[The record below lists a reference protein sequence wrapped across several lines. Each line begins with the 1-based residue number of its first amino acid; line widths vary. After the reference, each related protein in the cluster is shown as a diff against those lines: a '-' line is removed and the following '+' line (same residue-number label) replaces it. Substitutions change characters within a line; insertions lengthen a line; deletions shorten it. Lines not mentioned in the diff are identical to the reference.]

1 MKRRDVLKG
10 LATLPVLGAYAYAL
24 YKKKQI
30 SQQPTFNF
38 LAEFESRFPLI
49 GEKVEASKPKPSP
62 GNKLRIGFIGFGSR
76 GSSIARSAGF
86 AHPAFIENLQKDA
99 QSNPDDKR
107 YQTFME
113 QEDLN
118 IEFTGVCDVF
128 NTHANKGSIALANLS
143 RQTQA
148 IPEKSGIK
156 QYSDFHELIQSP
168 DIDAVII
175 ATPDHWHAEM
185 IIEAAKAGKH
195 VYCEKCMTNQLSEA
209 YEVRKAVVENGIV
222 FQLGHQNRQSA
233 SYIKASNLL
242 ANNVLG
248 PINLIETSTN
258 RNSPDGAWVY
268 EIPPEAIAE
277 NIDWERFIKPGSLT
291 PFSAE
296 KFFRWRC
303 FWEFGSGLAGD
314 MLTHEYDCI
323 NQVLQLGIPEK
334 VTASGGIYY
343 WKDGR
348 EVPDVLNV
356 LMEYPA
362 RDLALM
368 YSASLS
374 SAHQRPRQ
382 IMGQD
387 AVMELGGEI
396 LVKAEANSKQYKSL
410 LESGKIT
417 TETPFIQWQPG
428 LQNIDAI
435 TSPTQKYF
443 ASRGLIYT
451 MHEGKMADTTFLHV
465 REWLEAIRKGGETSC
480 NIQQGF
486 QEAITAHMAGIS
498 YRENRI
504 VKWDAENECI
514 V

>member
-1 MKRRDVLKG
+1 
-10 LATLPVLGAYAYAL
+10 VLGAYAYAL
-24 YKKKQI
+24 YKKKQFA
-30 SQQPTFNF
+30 QPSSFNF
-38 LAEFESRFPLI
+38 LAEFESRFPII
-49 GEKVEASKPKPSP
+49 GEKKDAKKTVSTPRKTIR
-62 GNKLRIGFIGFGSR
+62 LGFIGFGSR
-76 GSSIARSAGF
+76 GASIARSAGF
-86 AHPAFIENLQKDA
+86 AHPDFIESLLNEA
-99 QSNPDDKR
+99 QRNPNDKR
-107 YQTFME
+107 YEAFSE

-118 IEFTGVCDVF
+118 IAFTGVCDVF
-128 NTHANKGSIALANLS
+128 KQHAQHGSKALANTKRLP
-143 RQTQA
+143 QPIQ
-148 IPEKSGIK
+148 EKSAIK
-156 QYSDFHELIQSP
+156 QFADSRELIHSP
-168 DIDAVII
+168 EVDAVII

-195 VYCEKCMTNQLSEA
+195 VYCEKCMTNHLNEA
-209 YEVRKAVVENGIV
+209 YEVRKAVVDNNIV

-233 SYIKASNLL
+233 SYIKASHLL
-242 ANNVLG
+242 ANNILG

-268 EIPPEAIAE
+268 EIPAEATIE
-277 NIDWERFIKPGSLT
+277 NIDWERFIKPGSET

-323 NQVLQLGIPEK
+323 NQVLQLGIPER

-356 LMEYPA
+356 LMEYPS
-362 RDLALM
+362 RDLTLM

-374 SAHQRPRQ
+374 NAHQRPRQ

-387 AVMELGGEI
+387 ASMELGGEI
-396 LVKAEANSKQYKSL
+396 LVKAEANSKQYADHLKN
-410 LESGKIT
+410 GKFNAD
-417 TETPFIQWQPG
+417 TPLIHWQPG
-428 LQNIDAI
+428 LENIDAI

-443 ASRGLIYT
+443 ASRGLMYT
-451 MHEGKMADTTFLHV
+451 MHEGKITDTTFLHV
-465 REWLEAIRKGGETSC
+465 REWLEAIRNEGNTSC
-480 NIQQGF
+480 NIHQGF

-498 YRENRI
+498 YREKRMVQWDPNAERI
-504 VKWDAENECI
+504 I
-514 V
+514 